1 MKDRDLTNIWESYR
15 QSRTEQTSEEVL
27 SEAHCMGKKKVKE
40 AHCMGKKKVKEA
52 HCAGKKK
59 VKEAAKPDYID
70 IDGDGN
76 KKEPMKKAVA
86 DKKAMTDGDPDTHP
100 CATKVKHESFGI
112 GTPIHARHA
121 EPDEN
126 GHVSWYAVMFEHGT
140 EVVDTVDMDILDE
153 SNHGSHKK

>member
-27 SEAHCMGKKKVKE
+27 SEAHCMGKKKVK
-40 AHCMGKKKVKEA
+40 
-52 HCAGKKK
+52 
-59 VKEAAKPDYID
+59 KEAALDDLK
-70 IDGDGN
+70 
-76 KKEPMKKAVA
+76 KKA
-86 DKKAMTDGDPDTHP
+86 DLDDDGKISGYEKKKADAILKNDKDKDNDKHV
-100 CATKVKHESFGI
+100 CALKVEHADWDL

-140 EVVDTVDMDILDE
+140 EVVDTVDMNILDE
-153 SNHGSHKK
+153 SSHGSHKKK